1 LPSLDSNHISFLK
14 TSHPLRRK
22 MKGAFVS
29 PALERVRLDKR
40 YDQRN
45 VRLQKVH
52 IRGRNQQQ
60 IAKTVG
66 TQDPEISVILQKH
79 RVFTSV
85 SPVAES
91 LENNKSSKN
100 SFTRLAQVSMS
111 PFVLDESKFP
121 SSILTTMHPLAGVKD
136 SSPDL
141 LANINIKTQIK
152 VTNADLDLDESF
164 NDLTDSRDHSNDSPM
179 KQVASRQHI
188 ASNNM
193 TSEAR

>member
-1 LPSLDSNHISFLK
+1 
-14 TSHPLRRK
+14 
-22 MKGAFVS
+22 M
-29 PALERVRLDKR
+29 
-40 YDQRN
+40 
-45 VRLQKVH
+45 H

-91 LENNKSSKN
+91 LEKNISSKN

-136 SSPDL
+136 SSQL
-141 LANINIKTQIK
+141 LPGHGG
-152 VTNADLDLDESF
+152 VLDRVDALLPTLPLAMMLSQ
-164 NDLTDSRDHSNDSPM
+164 S
-179 KQVASRQHI
+179 VV
-188 ASNNM
+188 
-193 TSEAR
+193 